1 MDGPFSQQL
10 RIMDSLSSR
19 QDLLSPHEHV
29 IGVGVFLVK
38 RKMKCPVWR
47 QQLSSFKKN
56 VYDIF
61 YSTFLTLCLITA
73 YLSMN
78 KTYRIVWIGHRVE
91 WSNSQRVFIQHIEVS
106 IILRKAR
113 VNNISLWNSFLNIN
127 LFLRKIKLKDF
138 KRNYSYCFVTVFLR
152 IHSLFFCH
160 VQ

>member
-29 IGVGVFLVK
+29 IGVGVFLVE
-38 RKMKCPVWR
+38 RKKKCPVWG
-47 QQLSSFKKN
+47 QPFIFKKKN

-73 YLSMN
+73 YLSM
-78 KTYRIVWIGHRVE
+78 KTYRVVWIGHRVE

-113 VNNISLWNSFLNIN
+113 VDKNSLWNGFLNIN

-138 KRNYSYCFVTVFLR
+138 IRNYSYCLWLCSSGYTVC
-152 IHSLFFCH
+152 FCH